1 MGRARDETTRVR
13 NWSRDLALR
22 DGEAQKGSKQEND
35 RVRFVDG
42 GEQGQIQADDARVL
56 GEVVKPGPG
65 QACP

>member
-1 MGRARDETTRVR
+1 MRPPGSETGAGT
-13 NWSRDLALR
+13 WLCGM
-22 DGEAQKGSKQEND
+22 GEAQKGSKQEND

-56 GEVVKPGPG
+56 EEVVKPGPG